1 MSNFDF
7 LTTEWKDIH
16 EAATKAESA
25 AIPDPR
31 TSCFYARRALEPAD
45 PGEAWFLGVLVSGVR
60 VPAFRVKERSICD
73 HLAADFGV
81 KRSRSRSCFPFLA
94 TSRRTCS
101 LSQNFFNCDRRAA

>member
-1 MSNFDF
+1 MLVIRDVMHIELQNLCCF
-7 LTTEWKDIH
+7 IH
-16 EAATKAESA
+16 SGYFIHFAF
-25 AIPDPR
+25 PR
-31 TSCFYARRALEPAD
+31 STPGPAV
-45 PGEAWFLGVLVSGVR
+45 PGEGWFLGVLVSGVR